1 MKTLFILI
9 LLTLNILIC
18 YSQTLTF
25 KWRTDS
31 LFLKPE
37 SALYD
42 SINQIIYISNI
53 NGKYLAKD
61 SNGFITKLKINGEIE
76 KLKWCTGLN
85 NPQGMGLFKNWLYVA
100 DIDRIVMIN
109 TQTAKIE
116 KTYDIKGAKFLNDVS
131 SDKNGDIYVSDCKMN
146 KIYKLTDEKIE
157 IWSEDTL
164 LSSPNGLLCERE
176 KLFILNMKDENV
188 FWANKSNKRLVQ
200 FCGGIKNCD
209 GIVTDGQGGY
219 FVSGAW
225 QGEIFHLTSNG
236 KKNLVLDLGK
246 EKIITADIEYIIKE
260 RLLVIPTLNKTVIAY
275 KWE

>member
-1 MKTLFILI
+1 
-9 LLTLNILIC
+9 
-18 YSQTLTF
+18 
-25 KWRTDS
+25 
-31 LFLKPE
+31 
-37 SALYD
+37 
-42 SINQIIYISNI
+42 
-53 NGKYLAKD
+53 
-61 SNGFITKLKINGEIE
+61 
-76 KLKWCTGLN
+76 
-85 NPQGMGLFKNWLYVA
+85 
-100 DIDRIVMIN
+100 MIN